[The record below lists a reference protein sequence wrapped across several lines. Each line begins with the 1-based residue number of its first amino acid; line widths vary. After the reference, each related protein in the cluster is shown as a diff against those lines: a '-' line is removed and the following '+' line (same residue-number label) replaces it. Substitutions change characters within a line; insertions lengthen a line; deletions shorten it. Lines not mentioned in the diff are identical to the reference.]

1 MKMDSSENDR
11 IIVFKYFWIPSD
23 IFDNLQIL
31 SEIRRDGRTIYTNE
45 Y

>member
-1 MKMDSSENDR
+1 MESSENDR

-23 IFDNLQIL
+23 IFGNLQIL
-31 SEIRRDGRTIYTNE
+31 SEIKLVGRTIYTNE